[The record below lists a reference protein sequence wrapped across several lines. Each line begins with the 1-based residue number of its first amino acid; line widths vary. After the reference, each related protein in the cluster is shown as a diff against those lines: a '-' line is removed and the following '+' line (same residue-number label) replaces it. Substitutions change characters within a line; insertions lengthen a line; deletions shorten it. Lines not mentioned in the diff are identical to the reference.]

1 MNRSLL
7 FLLAL
12 TLVGCSTIELIEEPE
27 VEVKEQE
34 EVVQEIE
41 LKVEEDFEEEI
52 LQVQPLDNREQM
64 SLAPSTLSQF
74 YDGQVKHNIPI
85 DEVLSGGPRKD
96 GIPSIDHPKFLL
108 SPEVDYLEDE
118 DLGILLTVNG
128 NTRFYPYKIMSHHE
142 IVNDSVG
149 GEEIVVTYCPL
160 CASGVAFS
168 RLISV
173 GVSEFGVS
181 GLLYQS
187 NLLMYDRSTQTLWDQ
202 LTGEA
207 VVGQL
212 TAGELFRI
220 PSDIVSYGSV
230 RKREF
235 DVYVLSTDTGYIRD
249 YNNAPYEGY
258 DTNER
263 TYFPTNADGDQRLHP
278 KTLIYGIAID
288 GKAIAFTKDFIVSK
302 GTFQGYLGH
311 GLTKIP
317 LYLLYNP
324 DTEQLEVTRFFKD
337 TPGKKEP
344 LVPVPAFWFSWLAE
358 YPETELVE

>member
-1 MNRSLL
+1 MYKGLIVVGG
-7 FLLAL
+7 AL
-12 TLVGCSTIELIEEPE
+12 LVGCTVPTPE
-27 VEVKEQE
+27 VVPLKEEEQE
-34 EVVQEIE
+34 VQKQDVVVEMVEQVEPLEDI
-41 LKVEEDFEEEI
+41 KVFDGSI
-52 LQVQPLDNREQM
+52 QM
-64 SLAPSTLSQF
+64 SRAPSVLSQF
-74 YDGQVKHNIPI
+74 YDGQIKHSIPL

-96 GIPSIDHPKFLL
+96 GIPSIDHPNFLL
-108 SPEVDYLEDE
+108 TPEVDYLDDE
-118 DLGILLTVNG
+118 DLGILLTLHG

-142 IVNDSVG
+142 IVNDTVG

-160 CASGVAFS
+160 CATGVAFS
-168 RLISV
+168 RLISA

-181 GLLYQS
+181 GMLYQS

-212 TAGELFRI
+212 TGEELFRI
-220 PSDIVSYGSV
+220 SSDVVSYGSV

-258 DTNER
+258 DTDER

-288 GKAIAFTKDFIVSK
+288 GKAIAFTKDFIVNR

-311 GLTKIP
+311 GEKKIP
-317 LYLLYNP
+317 LYLLYNSE
-324 DTEQLEVTRFFKD
+324 TEQLEVTRFYKD

-344 LVPVPAFWFSWLAE
+344 FVPVPAFWFSWLAQ
-358 YPETELVE
+358 YPDTELVE